1 MVILAIMAHLGLLL
15 KDKGFDVQT
24 TGWIVT
30 AYTAAAMGFQ
40 LIGGYL
46 GDRAPKNLVL
56 FVFSSIQAAG
66 VVLLTFSSS
75 LVMFFLFA
83 ILFGMGFGGRNPL
96 TTAIRGEYFGRA
108 SFGRILGLSTVP
120 MNVLLLVASP
130 FAGFM
135 RDIQGT
141 YTVAFLVLAGLNF
154 LGGLLFL
161 AAKKPAPAPASWG
174 SAET

>member
-75 LVMFFLFA
+75 LAMFFLFA

-161 AAKKPAPAPASWG
+161 AAKKPAPASWG

>member
-1 MVILAIMAHLGLLL
+1 M
-15 KDKGFDVQT
+15 
-24 TGWIVT
+24 
-30 AYTAAAMGFQ
+30 
-40 LIGGYL
+40 
-46 GDRAPKNLVL
+46 
-56 FVFSSIQAAG
+56 FSSIQAAG

-75 LVMFFLFA
+75 LVMFFLF
-83 ILFGMGFGGRNPL
+83 GMGFGGRNPL
-96 TTAIRGEYFGRA
+96 TTAIRGKYFGRT

-161 AAKKPAPAPASWG
+161 AAKKPVPSYEKSG
-174 SAET
+174 ER